1 MGNKSLA
8 GRTPFRRRGSASAKI
23 YAVLAKSSK
32 PLPTEAVAKLAKMSA
47 KQARTLLAAYMN
59 PYHNAPLRRAGLAIT
74 SHDGAFKLVNAKPVP
89 NAKRPARGAPS
100 KAKKASKPGNA
111 PKKKTSRKPKVRP
124 TGKHG
129 AKAHPPA
136 GNPPSVESGSISASD
151 GTQGASSK

>member
-8 GRTPFRRRGSASAKI
+8 DRTPFRRRGSASAKI
-23 YAVLAKSSK
+23 YAVLARASK
-32 PLPTEAVAKLAKMSA
+32 ALPAAEIAKRAKVSE

-89 NAKRPARGAPS
+89 NAKRPERGTPS
-100 KAKKASKPGNA
+100 KAKKASKPSKA
-111 PKKKTSRKPKVRP
+111 ARKKTPRKPMAKSAA
-124 TGKHG
+124 KHC

-136 GNPPSVESGSISASD
+136 GIPPPVGSGSIPASD
-151 GTQGASSK
+151 GTQGASPK